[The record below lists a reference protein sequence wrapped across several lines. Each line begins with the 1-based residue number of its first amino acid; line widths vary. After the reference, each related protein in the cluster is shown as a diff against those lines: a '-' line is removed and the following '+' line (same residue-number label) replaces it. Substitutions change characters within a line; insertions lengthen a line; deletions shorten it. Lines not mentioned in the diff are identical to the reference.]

1 MKTNKFI
8 AVAFAT
14 LFIAAFNA
22 CTKEEAPAAPEVPG
36 VEGNLVEMTLM
47 AAHPTP
53 TPPANSS
60 QVAAKSTFNGTR
72 VGWEID
78 DQVAIYDGTAKRQ
91 FSVVSIEDGVATLKG
106 KVSPDADATKFYA
119 VFPYSAAGDSLP
131 AEDGQLSL
139 NLPAVQTL
147 AEGKNFD
154 EDAFVT
160 VGKVEDG
167 YVLLRNAVSV
177 IKFNI
182 SDDNVTSVK
191 LQGYAYENIA
201 GAVSSAPNATVG
213 EGESSSITL
222 KPSGAS
228 FVPGVHYIAFLPTTF
243 KDGFKLIYGKD
254 GKMAVYKNTTDKT
267 FERNQCV
274 DFSNK
279 IEQLTWLANPIMT
292 EDELRT
298 YFANQ
303 DDYAGETVK
312 LGQNIT
318 LQQAWTPVT
327 LTSTFDGQN
336 YTISGVNVSAKG
348 NIGFFA
354 NVKTGAVVKN
364 LTIEGT
370 IKAVKPSAAAKS
382 CVGFAGL
389 VSGTVWNCVNKANI
403 TLDADIAWQS
413 LVGGI
418 AGNVISGGTLHG
430 CTNKGSIT
438 TTGTAGTEVWYI
450 GGVAGYIGDPAGAGW
465 SNNNAGGT
473 LTSCVNEGALNIE
486 GELVESIGG
495 VVGMFRG
502 GSITGCE
509 NKGTF
514 TIGKTKANSSLGGVV
529 GYIQNRSGK
538 KLTITECTNNATI
551 DLTGAATAL
560 SSVGGIVGMAHH
572 QDYAAEVSGCYNK
585 GAIRVSSTGA
595 LNIGGIVATYGGSNT
610 LEFIFD
616 DCHNQAPVS
625 CVNLESTTA
634 FLDVNTDVG
643 GVAGAVGVK
652 TKLESCSN
660 SGAVSSNR
668 LSKNYVGGIAGYTNG
683 TATVLYSTNSGAV
696 TANPFKGASTMN
708 YVGGVVAY
716 TTGTTTVSSSTN
728 SGAVTVN
735 VSKDVETAG
744 YVGGIVGYTTGTV
757 TMTDN
762 VNAKTG
768 NVSLVAKSTDSYR
781 STAGGVVGFT
791 DAQEHVLTSNVNR
804 ASVLSD
810 CPNIYTSAGGIV
822 GVVRGN
828 LTSSLNINFGDVT
841 AASTST
847 SDTIMA
853 GGIIGLFDMKGALGA
868 ADNKVATITGDK
880 TFGHIKSQHSVG
892 MLFAIYAWDCYGKA
906 DIKDCIIG
914 GKISGK
920 RPSTDAVTLTST
932 NFASYLWSWFRK
944 QNTTDTAL
952 KVTLFQSNTKFGLA
966 SDYDK

>member
-14 LFIAAFNA
+14 LLIAGFNA

-47 AAHPTP
+47 AAHPKP
-53 TPPANSS
+53 TPADDAS

-72 VGWEID
+72 VGWEIG

-201 GAVSSAPNATVG
+201 GAVSSSPNATVG

-228 FVPGVHYIAFLPTTF
+228 FAPGEYYIAFLPTIFT
-243 KDGFKLIYGKD
+243 DGFKLIYGKD
-254 GKMAVYKNTTDKT
+254 GKMSVYKNTTDKT
-267 FERNQCV
+267 FKRNQCV
-274 DFSNK
+274 DFTSHT
-279 IEQLTWLANPIMT
+279 EQLTWLANPIMT
-292 EDELRT
+292 EADLRA
-298 YFANQ
+298 YFTNQ
-303 DDYAGETVK
+303 DAFAGETAK

-318 LQQAWTPVT
+318 LASAWTPVT
-327 LTSTFDGQN
+327 LTGLFDGQN

-348 NIGFFA
+348 NVGFFA

-370 IKAVKPSAAAKS
+370 INAVNPSYAAKS

-403 TLDADIAWQS
+403 TLAADIKWQG

-438 TTGTAGTEVWYI
+438 TTGTAGTEAWYI
-450 GGVAGYIGDPAGAGW
+450 GGIAGYIGDPAKAGW
-465 SNNNAGGT
+465 DNNNAGGT
-473 LTSCVNEGALNIE
+473 LTSCINEGALNIDNAY
-486 GELVESIGG
+486 VESIGG
-495 VVGMFRG
+495 IVGMYRG
-502 GSITGCE
+502 GSIIGCE
-509 NKGTF
+509 SKGTF
-514 TIGKTKANSSLGGVV
+514 AIGKTKSDSRLGGIA

-538 KLTITECTNNATI
+538 KLTISGCTNNATI
-551 DLTGAATAL
+551 DLTASATTL
-560 SSVGGIVGMAHH
+560 STIGGIVGMAHH
-572 QDYAAEVSGCYNK
+572 QDFAVEVSGCYNK
-585 GAIRVSSTGA
+585 GAISVSSTGA
-595 LNIGGIVATYGGSNT
+595 LNIGGVVATYGGTNT
-610 LEFIFD
+610 LEFKFY

-625 CVNLESTTA
+625 CVNLESTTE
-634 FLDVNTDVG
+634 FLNVNTFVG
-643 GVAGAVGVK
+643 GVAGAVGVT

-668 LSKNYVGGIAGYTNG
+668 LSKNHIGGIVGYTNG
-683 TATVLYSTNSGAV
+683 TTTVTSSTNSGAV
-696 TANPFKGASTMN
+696 TANPSKDVTTQN
-708 YVGGVVAY
+708 YIGGIVGY
-716 TTGTTTVSSSTN
+716 STGTTTVASSTN
-728 SGAVTVN
+728 SGTVTAN
-735 VSKDVETAG
+735 PSKDITTEN
-744 YVGGIVGYTTGTV
+744 YVGGIMGSATGTV
-757 TMTDN
+757 EMILNENTSIGTVTLAASGTVGVGGVVGLSGDASTVKLTSNKNRAN
-762 VNAKTG
+762 VLLDT
-768 NVSLVAKSTDSYR
+768 KSAYCS
-781 STAGGVVGFT
+781 AGGVVG
-791 DAQEHVLTSNVNR
+791 
-804 ASVLSD
+804 
-810 CPNIYTSAGGIV
+810 
-822 GVVRGN
+822 VVKGN
-828 LTSSLNINFGDVT
+828 LTCSSNINFGDVELKT
-841 AASTST
+841 THKSPNETHC
-847 SDTIMA
+847 
-853 GGIIGLFDMKGALGA
+853 GGIVGWFDMGGVETNKGAEVASLSGDMSFGHVKSVGKIGLLFATSSYNNYGKVQLNNCVVGGYVTGMLNSNTVNRNNDEITSANLR
-868 ADNKVATITGDK
+868 DNLWSYYKASATIFEHKGTI
-880 TFGHIKSQHSVG
+880 FGV
-892 MLFAIYAWDCYGKA
+892 AA
-906 DIKDCIIG
+906 
-914 GKISGK
+914 
-920 RPSTDAVTLTST
+920 
-932 NFASYLWSWFRK
+932 
-944 QNTTDTAL
+944 
-952 KVTLFQSNTKFGLA
+952 
-966 SDYDK
+966 DYDK